1 MKKLF
6 LSIAAVVMLCTTACV
21 KVYDNYTDLEER
33 VSGLESRVTALEAL
47 NTTVSGI
54 NSIVTALQDKDYV
67 TGVTEV
73 KDDSGNVIGY
83 TISFTKSSP
92 VTIYNGATGGQGP
105 IGPEGPKPNVGIQLG
120 NDGIYY
126 WVIDGEVV
134 KDASGKPVPCTQ
146 AVPSFKFEDNNWYV
160 SYDGTTW
167 TKIGTVT
174 GPTVEVDDTN
184 ADYVILTINGT
195 SVQLPKEKPFSLD
208 IKYSGDLGG
217 VGVTANSTT
226 GLEYEIIGAG
236 EADDITVDVL
246 SCTAGISAKISKTS
260 KTAGYILITTTD
272 VVDGK
277 IFVYADNNKGKT
289 NIKSITIEAGVITAV
304 ANASTAPA
312 AGGDIALTVHT
323 NLACSV
329 VIPDGVDWIHVD
341 LKTKGADGRYID
353 RLEVGIATKAA
364 VDYEYVIK
372 VDPNE
377 TTAYRFSVV
386 SIVQDATG
394 DVLET
399 FDIVQKP
406 AEGVTDI
413 SSVDPLPDDTEVI
426 IDGPV
431 VLAASKLGAVIS
443 DGKSTIYMK
452 YATPLEVGD
461 SLSSVTGLKKTN
473 EDTKV
478 PYIQA
483 SSATVAGKAKAI
495 PDSQW
500 MYIGYAENYDITNTS
515 TTAKILKDDEGY
527 YFIAPYEYEVR
538 IESPLD
544 GLDLDSFVGKYAII
558 SGYISEVV
566 FLGIDWTTYEYI
578 CDYTMIVNSLKEVV
592 FTQNPNWTLSY
603 DGKTSSGDPNYPEL
617 ITNTVAS
624 GNDRFIITV
633 FSKETP
639 DNSKAAGTVAEYGVL
654 LASDDLQYAL
664 TRYSS
669 VASKEEIINTLTAT
683 STSSETF
690 SEFDPGVYYAFAAGV
705 DEDGNPTGLY
715 SYTEFN
721 LLDPHVKAGY
731 DEYLGT
737 WSYNYSG
744 GSRKFVVKE
753 KEAGVSYTIEL
764 ADIQPNGGVNPTAYY
779 DSNSGTFT
787 LEAQDLG
794 QFVYDGDTMIEQL
807 TSVFASFG
815 GGFYD
820 NTDYME
826 GRTLICTFSMQED
839 GTVDVIPGK
848 DSFGDLEG
856 FAIMTGVVG
865 ESERKYIVGDVF
877 PLPATLS
884 EYEAPSEAYK
894 AWLGSWDVTT
904 NGNTYTIT
912 ISEDVRNDSYTIV
925 GMNGFGYSWLNIPN
939 YFDAETGQLVLVGS
953 DKYPAATNVSLGLD
967 QSFSLCFLAN
977 VEVDGKY
984 YYITGTY
991 ALGTGSIG
999 ADGTATFVPG
1009 TIKLTDGDYTVAYQ
1023 RVYAI
1028 GETDPEDIYTLNG
1041 EKVTYYPFTMTKSSA
1056 SGAPALS
1063 GNKRVAGGVK
1073 AAGKGFGVKLPLRKV
1088 AGTAVRPD
1096 NRGVRREREN
1106 VAKHF

>member
-6 LSIAAVVMLCTTACV
+6 LSIAAVVTLCTTACV

-120 NDGIYY
+120 DDGIYY

-174 GPTVEVDDTN
+174 GPSVEVDDTN

-289 NIKSITIEAGVITAV
+289 NIKSITLEAGVITAV

-329 VIPDGVDWIHVD
+329 VVPDGVDWIHVD
-341 LKTKGADGRYID
+341 LKTKAADGRYID

-377 TTAYRFSVV
+377 TTAYRFSFV
-386 SIVQDATG
+386 SIVLDATG
-394 DVLET
+394 DVLQE

-406 AEGVTDI
+406 AEGVTNI
-413 SSVDPLPDDTEVI
+413 ASIEPLPDDTEVI
-426 IDGPV
+426 LNGPV
-431 VLAASKLGAVIS
+431 VLAASQLGAVIS
-443 DGKSTIYMK
+443 DGESTIYMK

-473 EDTKV
+473 EDSKA

-500 MYIGYAENYDITNTS
+500 MYIGYSENYDITNTS

-527 YFIAPYEYEVR
+527 YFISPLEYEVR

-544 GLDLDSFVGKYAII
+544 GLDMDSFVGKYAII

-603 DGKTSSGDPNYPEL
+603 DGKTSGDASYPEL
-617 ITNTVAS
+617 ITNTVS
-624 GNDRFIITV
+624 GGNDMYMITV
-633 FSKETP
+633 VSKDDV
-639 DNSKAAGTVAEYGVL
+639 DNSAISETVAQYGALV
-654 LASDDLQYAL
+654 ACDDLQYYF

-669 VASKEEIINTLTAT
+669 SYTKEEILSILAYTAT
-683 STSSETF
+683 ASESF

-737 WSYNYSG
+737 WSYNFSG

-779 DSNSGTFT
+779 DIDSGTFT

-807 TSVFASFG
+807 TSIFYSFG
-815 GGFYD
+815 GGVYD
-820 NTDYME
+820 NTDYMG
-826 GRTLICTFSMQED
+826 GRTLICTFSMLED

-865 ESERKYIVGDVF
+865 ESEREYIVGDVF

-894 AWLGSWDVTT
+894 AWLGNWIVTS
-904 NGNTYTIT
+904 NGTTYTIT

-925 GMNGFGYSWLNIPN
+925 GMNGFSYSWMNIPN
-939 YFDAETGQLVLVGS
+939 YFDTETGELVLIGS
-953 DKYPAATNVSLGLD
+953 DKYPAATGVSLGLN
-967 QSFSLCFLAN
+967 QTFSLNFLAN
-977 VEVDGKY
+977 VEVDNSY

-991 ALGTGSIG
+991 ELGRGSIA
-999 ADGTATFVPG
+999 ADGTATFNPG
-1009 TIKLTDGDYTVAYQ
+1009 TIKLTDGDYPVAFQ
-1023 RVYAI
+1023 RAYAI
-1028 GETDPEDIYTLNG
+1028 GESDSDEIYTLNG
-1041 EKVTYYPFTMTKSSA
+1041 ETITYYPFTMIKSSA
-1056 SGAPALS
+1056 SGAPAVSANKRLS
-1063 GNKRVAGGVK
+1063 GVVK
-1073 AAGKGFGVKLPLRKV
+1073 AAGKSVFAKPALRK
-1088 AGTAVRPD
+1088 AG
-1096 NRGVRREREN
+1096 RGVARPERRRVQKERAN